1 LPGIY
6 ILDLPICET
15 YQQALASSGVYG
27 GYNATMKNT
36 MILAATMIATL
47 TTVPATA
54 NNSPKPLAERVRHE
68 LVMLPW
74 VSIYDNMSFRVDGD
88 TVTLFGSTVRPVLKS
103 SAANVVAKLEGV
115 NRVVNE
121 IEVLP
126 LSPFDDRIR
135 MATARAI
142 YGYGPLQRYGLGANP
157 SIRIIVKNGNV
168 SLQGVV
174 SSEMDKN
181 LAFIRANG
189 VSGSFAVA
197 NDLRIER

>member
-1 LPGIY
+1 
-6 ILDLPICET
+6 
-15 YQQALASSGVYG
+15 
-27 GYNATMKNT
+27 MKNT
-36 MILAATMIATL
+36 MIFAALTMAAL
-47 TTVPATA
+47 TGIPAKA
-54 NNSPKPLAERVRHE
+54 NHNNGSKPLAERVRHE

-88 TVTLFGSTVRPVLKS
+88 TVTLFGSTVRPVLRS
-103 SAANVVAKLEGV
+103 SAENVVAKLEGV
-115 NRVVNE
+115 SRVVNE

-135 MATARAI
+135 LATARAI

-174 SSEMDKN
+174 ANEMDRN
-181 LAFIRANG
+181 LAFVRANG
-189 VSGSFAVA
+189 VAGSFAV
-197 NDLRIER
+197 NNELRIEQ